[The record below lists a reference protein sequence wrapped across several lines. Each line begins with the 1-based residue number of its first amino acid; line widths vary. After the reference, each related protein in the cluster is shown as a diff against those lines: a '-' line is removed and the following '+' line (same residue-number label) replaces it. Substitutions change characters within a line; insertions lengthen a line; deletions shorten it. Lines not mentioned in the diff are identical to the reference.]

1 MTSYTIPSVV
11 ERTATGAERVT
22 DVFSRL
28 LSDRIVYIGT
38 PIDAGVANSV
48 IAQILHLENAS
59 PDAPIHVFLN
69 SAGGDVAAVLA
80 VHDTLRYV
88 RSDVAVTCVGEAVG
102 ASVALLASGT
112 AGLRA
117 LLPHARIVLR
127 PLEASARGAI
137 PDLILATEEVERLR
151 GELESVL
158 AEHTSQ
164 DMARVRH
171 DLERE
176 RVMDAA
182 AAVSY
187 GIADQVLVTRPRTGT
202 R

>member
-1 MTSYTIPSVV
+1 MTGYTIPSVI
-11 ERTATGAERVT
+11 ERTARGGERVT

-38 PIDAGVANSV
+38 PVDAGVANTV
-48 IAQILHLENAS
+48 IAQVLHLEGES
-59 PDAPIHVFLN
+59 PEAPIHVFLN

-88 RSDVAVTCVGEAVG
+88 RCDVAVTCVGEAVG
-102 ASVALLASGT
+102 ASAALLA
-112 AGLRA
+112 AGSPGRRSV
-117 LLPHARIVLR
+117 LPHARVVMR

-151 GELESVL
+151 GQLEAVL
-158 AEHTSQ
+158 AEHTGQ
-164 DMARVRH
+164 DVARVRR

-176 RVMDAA
+176 SVLDAQS
-182 AAVSY
+182 AVDY
-187 GIADQVLVTRPRTGT
+187 GLADHVIHARRRAGSD
-202 R
+202 